1 MHEHYPLLSEM
12 EQQQVRRA
20 CAHFGACACACTC
33 VGVSAE
39 NLRRIRGLNE
49 IALGRGQSLA
59 QMAVSWVL
67 RDARVTSALIG
78 ASRPA
83 QITELVAA
91 VRNTAFT
98 PEEIKSIDV
107 FAEDGDINLWKK
119 PSTDQRP

>member
-1 MHEHYPLLSEM
+1 
-12 EQQQVRRA
+12 
-20 CAHFGACACACTC
+20 
-33 VGVSAE
+33 
-39 NLRRIRGLNE
+39 
-49 IALGRGQSLA
+49 
-59 QMAVSWVL
+59 MAVSWVL